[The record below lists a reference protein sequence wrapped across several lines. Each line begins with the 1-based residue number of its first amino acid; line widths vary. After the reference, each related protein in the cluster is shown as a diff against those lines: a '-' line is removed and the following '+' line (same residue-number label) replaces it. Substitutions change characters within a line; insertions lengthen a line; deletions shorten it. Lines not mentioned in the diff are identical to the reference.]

1 VVIVGN
7 RIAGFGTPIMVDKIY
22 VIDPEG

>member
-22 VIDPEG
+22 VIDPD